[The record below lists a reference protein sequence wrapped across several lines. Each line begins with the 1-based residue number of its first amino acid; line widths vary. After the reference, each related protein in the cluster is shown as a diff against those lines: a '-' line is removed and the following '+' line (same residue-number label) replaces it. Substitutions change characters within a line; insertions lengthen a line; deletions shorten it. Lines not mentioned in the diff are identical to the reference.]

1 MGDVRRLLRR
11 TTAVNCFGE
20 RAAIAGLHAL
30 YQRKRIGIEI
40 RSGQAFKSATDGSP
54 KGTRKKKMTA
64 ANTHLVIADD
74 HPLFRDAL
82 RQAVASVVASA
93 KIDEAGSFEDL
104 TALLER
110 NSDVDLIL
118 LDLSMPG
125 ISGFSGLIYLR
136 AQYPAIPV
144 VIVSA
149 SDDGATIRR
158 SLDFGASGFIPKR
171 FGVETLRDAITK
183 VMEGDVWVPP
193 DTDLTSAADPDMT
206 RLRDRLVTLTP
217 QQVRVLMMLS
227 EGLLNKQIAYELGVS
242 EATIK
247 AHVSAILQKL
257 GVESRTQAVIAAAKI
272 AGSQWRQSTPSE

>member
-1 MGDVRRLLRR
+1 MRSDSLAKTYMTSSTRL
-11 TTAVNCFGE
+11 
-20 RAAIAGLHAL
+20 I
-30 YQRKRIGIEI
+30 
-40 RSGQAFKSATDGSP
+40 
-54 KGTRKKKMTA
+54 
-64 ANTHLVIADD
+64 IADD

-93 KIDEAGSFEDL
+93 RIDEAGSFDDL
-104 TALLER
+104 TALLEQD
-110 NSDVDLIL
+110 SDVDLIL
-118 LDLSMPG
+118 LDLTMPG

-136 AQYPAIPV
+136 AQYPAVPV
-144 VIVSA
+144 VVVSA
-149 SDDGATIRR
+149 SDDVGTVRR

-171 FGVETLRDAITK
+171 LGVETLRDAVTR
-183 VMEGDVWVPP
+183 VMDGDVFIPP
-193 DTDLTSAADPDMT
+193 DTDLSAAADPDMA

-257 GVESRTQAVIAAAKI
+257 DVDSRTQAVIAAAKI
-272 AGSQWRQSTPSE
+272 EDGHFDQLRVGT

>member
-1 MGDVRRLLRR
+1 M
-11 TTAVNCFGE
+11 TAV
-20 RAAIAGLHAL
+20 A
-30 YQRKRIGIEI
+30 
-40 RSGQAFKSATDGSP
+40 S
-54 KGTRKKKMTA
+54 TR
-64 ANTHLVIADD
+64 LVIADD

-82 RQAVASVVASA
+82 RQAVASVIPAA
-93 KIDEAGSFEDL
+93 KIDEAGSFEEL
-104 TALLER
+104 TALLEQ
-110 NSDVDLIL
+110 DAEVDLIL
-118 LDLSMPG
+118 LDLTMPG

-149 SDDGATIRR
+149 SDDAQTIRR
-158 SLDFGASGFIPKR
+158 SVDFGASGFIPKR
-171 FGVETLRDAITK
+171 FGVDTLRDAIPK
-183 VMEGDVWVPP
+183 VMDGDVWIPP
-193 DTDLTSAADPDMT
+193 DVDLSAAADPEMT

-227 EGLLNKQIAYELGVS
+227 QGLLNKQIAYELGVS

-272 AGSQWRQSTPSE
+272 AGDQWRPSA

>member
-1 MGDVRRLLRR
+1 M
-11 TTAVNCFGE
+11 TTA
-20 RAAIAGLHAL
+20 AA
-30 YQRKRIGIEI
+30 
-40 RSGQAFKSATDGSP
+40 
-54 KGTRKKKMTA
+54 
-64 ANTHLVIADD
+64 THLVIADD

-82 RQAVASVVASA
+82 QQAVAGVVASA
-93 KIDEAGSFEDL
+93 VVDEAGSFDDL
-104 TALLER
+104 TALLEK
-110 NSDVDLIL
+110 DAEVDLIL
-118 LDLSMPG
+118 LDLTMPG

-149 SDDGATIRR
+149 TDDGATIRR

-171 FGVETLRDAITK
+171 FGVDTLRDAILK
-183 VMEGDVWVPP
+183 IMGGHIWVPA
-193 DTDLTSAADPDMT
+193 DTDLSAAVDPDMT

-227 EGLLNKQIAYELGVS
+227 QGLLNKQIAYGLGVS

-272 AGSQWRQSTPSE
+272 AGSEWRQGTSSSQE

>member
-1 MGDVRRLLRR
+1 
-11 TTAVNCFGE
+11 
-20 RAAIAGLHAL
+20 
-30 YQRKRIGIEI
+30 
-40 RSGQAFKSATDGSP
+40 
-54 KGTRKKKMTA
+54 MTA
-64 ANTHLVIADD
+64 ATHLVIADD

-82 RQAVASVVASA
+82 RQAVASVVTSA
-93 KIDEAGSFEDL
+93 KIDEAGSFEEL
-104 TALLER
+104 TALLDQ
-110 NSDVDLIL
+110 NSDVDLVL
-118 LDLSMPG
+118 LDLTMPG

-136 AQYPAIPV
+136 AQFPAIPV

-149 SDDGATIRR
+149 SDDGGTIRQ

-171 FGVETLRDAITK
+171 FGVETLRDAIMK
-183 VMEGDVWVPP
+183 VLAGDVWVPD
-193 DTDLTSAADPDMT
+193 DTDLSSQTDPELA

-257 GVESRTQAVIAAAKI
+257 GVESRTQAVIAASKI
-272 AGSQWRQSTPSE
+272 AGGQWGQSASSQL

>member
-1 MGDVRRLLRR
+1 
-11 TTAVNCFGE
+11 
-20 RAAIAGLHAL
+20 
-30 YQRKRIGIEI
+30 
-40 RSGQAFKSATDGSP
+40 
-54 KGTRKKKMTA
+54 MTA
-64 ANTHLVIADD
+64 ATTQFVIADD

-82 RQAVASVVASA
+82 RQAVASVIPQA

-110 NSDVDLIL
+110 GAEPDLIL

-149 SDDGATIRR
+149 TDDGATIRR

-171 FGVETLRDAITK
+171 FGVDTLRDAILK
-183 VMEGDVWVPP
+183 VMGGDIWVPA
-193 DTDLTSAADPDMT
+193 DTDLSAAIDPDMT

-272 AGSQWRQSTPSE
+272 AGSQWR

>member
-1 MGDVRRLLRR
+1 M
-11 TTAVNCFGE
+11 TTA
-20 RAAIAGLHAL
+20 A
-30 YQRKRIGIEI
+30 
-40 RSGQAFKSATDGSP
+40 S
-54 KGTRKKKMTA
+54 
-64 ANTHLVIADD
+64 THLVIADD
-74 HPLFRDAL
+74 HPLFRAAL
-82 RQAVASVVASA
+82 RQAVAGAVTSA
-93 KIDEAGSFEDL
+93 IIDEAGSFEDL
-104 TALLER
+104 TGLLEQ
-110 NSDVDLIL
+110 NSEVDLIL

-149 SDDGATIRR
+149 SDDVGTIRQ

-171 FGVETLRDAITK
+171 FGVDTLREAIAK
-183 VMEGDVWVPP
+183 VMGGDIWVPP
-193 DTDLTSAADPDMT
+193 DTDLASAADPELT

-227 EGLLNKQIAYELGVS
+227 EGLLNKQIAYQLGVS

-272 AGSQWRQSTPSE
+272 SGGQWRQGTLPTQ